1 MMVPALI
8 MAGGKGSRFKFNVEK
23 PLAPFLGKPLIDWV
37 IDAVRSSSKVSDF
50 FVVTSPN
57 TLETERRCLEKGVKI
72 IRTDGK
78 DYHHDLKQA
87 IVKKGFYCPV
97 LTVAS
102 DLPALTGSF
111 IDMVIS
117 IYEKCGK
124 PALTVLAPIEKLRE
138 IGLTSESIY
147 EYGGNV
153 FAVSGI
159 NVIDGSKISED
170 EMEQEV
176 IISDKIEA
184 MLNINSLNDLLVGEE
199 YMKRRKAG
207 SH

>member
-1 MMVPALI
+1 MRVPALI
-8 MAGGKGSRFKFNVEK
+8 MAGGKGSRFKFKVEK

-57 TLETERRCLEKGVKI
+57 TLETEKRCLDKGVKI

-87 IVKKGFYCPV
+87 IVKKRFYCPV
-97 LTVAS
+97 LIVAS
-102 DLPALTGSF
+102 DLPALTGNF
-111 IDMVIS
+111 IDTVIS
-117 IYEKCGK
+117 VYEKCGK
-124 PALTVLAPIEKLRE
+124 PALTVLAPIEKFRE
-138 IGLTSESIY
+138 IGLTSESGY
-147 EYGGNV
+147 EHGGNI
-153 FAVSGI
+153 FTVSGI
-159 NVIDGSKISED
+159 NVIDGSRIFEE

-176 IISDKIEA
+176 LISNSIEA
-184 MLNINSLNDLLVGEE
+184 ILNINSLNDLLVSEQ
-199 YMKRRKAG
+199 YMKREKAG

>member
-1 MMVPALI
+1 MTVPALI

-23 PLAPFLGKPLIDWV
+23 PLALFLGKPLIDWV
-37 IDAVRSSSKVSDF
+37 MDAVKSSNKVSEF

-57 TLETERRCLEKGVKI
+57 TLETERRCLEKGVKV
-72 IRTDGK
+72 IRTDGR

-87 IVKKGFYCPV
+87 IVKNRLYCPV
-97 LTVAS
+97 LVVSS
-102 DLPALTGSF
+102 DLPALTGNF

-124 PALTVLAPIEKLRE
+124 PALTVLAPMWKVRE
-138 IGLTSESIY
+138 VGLTSESGY
-147 EYGGNV
+147 EYGGNIY
-153 FAVSGI
+153 AVSGI
-159 NVIDGSKISED
+159 NVIDGSRIFEE

-176 IISDKIEA
+176 LVSDSIEA
-184 MLNINSLNDLLVGEE
+184 ILNINSLDDLIIGEK
-199 YMKRRKAG
+199 YMKLGKAG